1 MDGAKIHC
9 HPDIVTYLR
18 DLGIVP
24 LFLPAYC
31 PFYNPI
37 EYLFGYLKKS
47 FQRNYS
53 ECRTENNLVLF
64 VDQIIQR
71 FKKMDMSNDATG
83 MRFVGTGG
91 TVGGVSRFLKEQNQS
106 FQVWHFDPIEGGA
119 SSDYVNTK
127 QSTIGPD
134 GFEFI
139 LKRDGA
145 TVSRVVVRVLPA
157 LKLAMD
163 A

>member
-1 MDGAKIHC
+1 MDSPLHFCNVTKHMNPWCFG
-9 HPDIVTYLR
+9 PDQ
-18 DLGIVP
+18 
-24 LFLPAYC
+24 FENAA
-31 PFYNPI
+31 N
-37 EYLFGYLKKS
+37 
-47 FQRNYS
+47 S
-53 ECRTENNLVLF
+53 EAHYVG
-64 VDQIIQR
+64 
-71 FKKMDMSNDATG
+71 TG
-83 MRFVGTGG
+83 PEIWRYKPPDNSMGTGG